1 MIIVVAVIFTILITV
16 YSVFIFITIWGKP
29 HHDSYTCYLPP
40 QRKDHAMNDDEF
52 GDPWASERPLDPR
65 IPDHVETDLKL
76 IAVVPLPAASME
88 WLGTVRSYLS
98 DGHSMR
104 AAVMAANIAYPLS

>member
-1 MIIVVAVIFTILITV
+1 MIVAVAVIFTSILIT
-16 YSVFIFITIWGKP
+16 YSFVIFVPIRGKP

-40 QRKDHAMNDDEF
+40 QRKDHAMNDDES

-76 IAVVPLPAASME
+76 IAVVPLPAASTE